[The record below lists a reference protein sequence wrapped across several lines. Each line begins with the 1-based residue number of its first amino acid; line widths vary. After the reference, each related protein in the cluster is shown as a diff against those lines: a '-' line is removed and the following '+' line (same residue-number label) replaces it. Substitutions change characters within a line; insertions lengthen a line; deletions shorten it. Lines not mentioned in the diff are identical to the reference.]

1 MSREH
6 VIDPTLIH
14 HFWDD
19 SLAPILE
26 VEPGDVVHYDLLVAG
41 DGQVKPGNT
50 FSEVTFDF
58 DTIYNLSGPVAIAGA
73 EVGQTLCVEV
83 LALEHKDWGWTAILP
98 GLGLL
103 PDDFPAGYLRT
114 FDLRERDTAQLG
126 SGVEIPLRPFI
137 GTMGVPP
144 QAGVRLSPFP
154 PHLGGGNIDNR
165 YLTVGAR
172 LYLPILLPG
181 GLFSCGDPHAVQG
194 DGEVC
199 VTALEAPL
207 RASLRFTLQPRPIT
221 APAFVSG
228 RDDEPPG
235 RDYCTMGIAPDLM
248 EGCRLAT
255 RHMVEWLVDRCHLSA
270 EDAYILCSL
279 AGRLRILEV
288 VDAGM
293 WNVAMC
299 MPLAILPQG
308 LLGTAEVG

>member
-1 MSREH
+1 MTREH

-19 SLAPILE
+19 SLDPILE
-26 VEPGDVVHYDLLVAG
+26 VESGDVVHFDLLVAG
-41 DGQVKPGNT
+41 EGQVRPGAT
-50 FSEVTFDF
+50 FSEVRFDF
-58 DTIYNLSGPVAIAGA
+58 DTMYNLSGPIAIMGA

-83 LALEHKDWGWTAILP
+83 LELEHGDWGWSAILP
-98 GLGLL
+98 GMGLL
-103 PDDFPAGYLRT
+103 PEDFPAGYLRT
-114 FDLRERDTAQLG
+114 FDLRGRDTARLTPEI
-126 SGVEIPLRPFI
+126 EIPLRPFL

-144 QAGVRLSPFP
+144 RSGERLSPFP

-165 YLTVGAR
+165 YLTTGSR
-172 LYLPILLPG
+172 LYLPVLRPQ

-199 VTALEAPL
+199 VTALEAPV
-207 RASLRFTLQPRPIT
+207 RASLRFTVQPQRISG
-221 APAFVSG
+221 PAFISCA
-228 RDDEPPG
+228 DDERLGPA
-235 RDYCTMGIAPDLM
+235 YCTMGIAPDLM

-255 RHMVEWLVDRCHLSA
+255 RSMIEWLCDQCSLRP

-299 MPLAILPQG
+299 MPLAILPEG
-308 LLGTAEVG
+308 VLS

>member
-1 MSREH
+1 MTREH

-19 SLAPILE
+19 SLDPILE
-26 VEPGDVVHYDLLVAG
+26 VESGDVVHFDLLVAG
-41 DGQVKPGNT
+41 EGQVKRGDT
-50 FSEVTFDF
+50 FSDVGFDF
-58 DTIYNLSGPVAIAGA
+58 DTMYNLSGPIAVAGA

-83 LALEHKDWGWTAILP
+83 LELEHGDWGWSAILP
-98 GLGLL
+98 GMGLL
-103 PDDFPAGYLRT
+103 PEDFPVGYLRT
-114 FDLRERDTAQLG
+114 FDLSGRDTAQLTQDI
-126 SGVEIPLRPFI
+126 EIPLRPFM

-144 QAGVRLSPFP
+144 RAGERLSPFP

-172 LYLPILLPG
+172 LYLPVLRPRA
-181 GLFSCGDPHAVQG
+181 LFSCGDPHAVQG

-207 RASLRFTLQPRPIT
+207 RGSLRFSLQPRRIA

-228 RDDEPPG
+228 RGDDPAGP
-235 RDYCTMGIAPDLM
+235 DYCTMGIAPDLM

-255 RHMVEWLVDRCHLSA
+255 RSMIEWLVDRCGLGP

-299 MPLAILPQG
+299 MPLAILPDG
-308 LLGTAEVG
+308 VGRGA